1 MASFVK
7 LKGVKKKVVKRISR
21 RERRIFIEAPKSSEL
36 DTTRISRSFA
46 KRKIIF

>member
-7 LKGVKKKVVKRISR
+7 LKGLKKKVVKRISR
-21 RERRIFIEAPKSSEL
+21 RERRIFIETPKSSEL
-36 DTTRISRSFA
+36 DTRISRSFA